1 LSCLAIPTVWVLWM
15 KVRREETLRAHQRRF
30 GQTGKIFAAPARV
43 NLIGEHTDYT
53 GGFVMPM
60 AIDFHTIAVVSA
72 REDGRAVFYS
82 ANYDE
87 EVGFET
93 RSLSRKPSG
102 RWSDYPAGVLWSLR
116 KEGVA
121 VGGFNMSLE
130 GDVPLGAG
138 LSSSASVEVAT
149 AMALLEH
156 AGVELPLEKVATL
169 CRRAENEYVGAKSG
183 IMDQFAVAGCVAN
196 RAMLLDCRALTYELL
211 PLPDAVR
218 VVICNS
224 MVKHAVATGEYG
236 DRSTEVEA
244 GQAVLQRERP
254 GVKLLRDATL
264 EDLAACK
271 DLMSSASFKRCRHII
286 TENAR
291 VLEARGALL
300 QGNVERFGELMV
312 EAHVSVRDDFAASCE
327 EVDVLVAI
335 AMQQPECFGARITG
349 GGFGGCSVNIV
360 RAEVAERFVA
370 TLRREYAAKTG
381 IDPECFVCTP
391 SDGAFA
397 LAKKEGVA

>member
-1 LSCLAIPTVWVLWM
+1 M
-15 KVRREETLRAHQRRF
+15 KVERERALRMHRQRF
-30 GQTGKIFAAPARV
+30 GREGQIFAAPARV

-60 AIDFHTIAVVSA
+60 AIDFRTVAVVSP

-82 ANYDE
+82 SNYDE
-87 EVGFET
+87 EIGFEIASSDQ
-93 RSLSRKPSG
+93 RQSG
-102 RWSDYPAGVLWSLR
+102 SWSDYPAGVLWSLR
-116 KEGVA
+116 KEGV
-121 VGGFNMSLE
+121 VIGGFSMSLT

-149 AMALLEH
+149 AMALLGH
-156 AGVELPLEKVATL
+156 AKVELPLEKVAVV

-183 IMDQFAVAGCVAN
+183 IMDQFAVAGCVTD
-196 RAMLLDCRALTYELL
+196 RAMMLDCRSLGYELL
-211 PLPDAVR
+211 PLPGQVR

-224 MVKHAVATGEYG
+224 MVSHAVATGEYG
-236 DRSTEVEA
+236 DRSAEVEA

-264 EDLAACK
+264 EDLEVCK
-271 DLMSSASFKRCRHII
+271 DLMSAASFKRCRHII

-291 VLEARGALL
+291 VLKAREALL
-300 QGNVERFGELMV
+300 QGDMKRFGALMV

-335 AMQQPECFGARITG
+335 AMEQAECFGARITG
-349 GGFGGCSVNIV
+349 GGFGGCTVNV
-360 RAEVAERFVA
+360 VQVDATERFVA
-370 TLRREYAAKTG
+370 TLRREYALKTG
-381 IDPECFVCTP
+381 IDADCFVCVP

-397 LAKKEGVA
+397 LAQKGGLR

>member
-1 LSCLAIPTVWVLWM
+1 MTVE
-15 KVRREETLRAHQRRF
+15 KEQALRVHRQRF
-30 GQTGKIFAAPARV
+30 GREGRGFAAPARV

-60 AIDFHTIAVVSA
+60 AIDFETTAVVSS

-87 EVGFET
+87 EVGFEIA
-93 RSLSRKPSG
+93 SLTRKPVG
-102 RWSDYPAGVLWSLR
+102 GWCDYPAGVLWSLR
-116 KEGVA
+116 EEGVA
-121 VGGFNMSLE
+121 VGGFSMSLT

-149 AMALLEH
+149 AMALLGH

-183 IMDQFAVAGCVAN
+183 IMDQFVVVGSVAN
-196 RAMLLDCRALTYELL
+196 RVMLLDCRSLEYELL
-211 PLPDAVR
+211 PLPDQVR

-236 DRSTEVEA
+236 DRSAEVEA
-244 GQAVLQRERP
+244 GQAVLRRERP
-254 GVKLLRDATL
+254 GVELLRDATL
-264 EDLAACK
+264 DDLEACR
-271 DLMSSASFKRCRHII
+271 DMMSAASFKRCRHII

-291 VLEARGALL
+291 VLEAREALL
-300 QGNVERFGELMV
+300 RSDMARFGTLMV
-312 EAHVSVRDDFAASCE
+312 EAHASFRDDFAASCE
-327 EVDVLVAI
+327 EVDELVVI
-335 AMQQPECFGARITG
+335 GTQQAECFGARITG
-349 GGFGGCSVNIV
+349 GGFGGCTVNVV
-360 RAEVAERFVA
+360 RADAAEKFVA

-381 IDPECFVCTP
+381 IEADCFVCTP

-397 LAKKEGVA
+397 LAAKGGVA

>member
-1 LSCLAIPTVWVLWM
+1 
-15 KVRREETLRAHQRRF
+15 
-30 GQTGKIFAAPARV
+30 V

-60 AIDFHTIAVVSA
+60 AIDFHTVAVVSA

-82 ANYDE
+82 GNYDE
-87 EVGFET
+87 EVSVEIESLG
-93 RSLSRKPSG
+93 RSPSG
-102 RWSDYPAGVLWSLR
+102 GWSDYPTGVLWSLR
-116 KEGVA
+116 KDGVS
-121 VGGFNMSLE
+121 VGGFNLSLA

-149 AMALLEH
+149 AMALLGH
-156 AGVELPLEKVATL
+156 AQAELPLEKVATL

-183 IMDQFAVAGCVAN
+183 IMDQFAVAGCIAN
-196 RAMLLDCRALTYELL
+196 RAMMLDCRSLGYELL
-211 PLPDAVR
+211 PLPEQVR

-236 DRSTEVEA
+236 DRSSEVEA

-264 EDLAACK
+264 EDLEACK
-271 DLMSSASFKRCRHII
+271 EMMSSASFKRCRHII

-291 VLEARGALL
+291 VVEARAALL
-300 QGNVERFGELMV
+300 RGDVERFGALIV
-312 EAHVSVRDDFAASCE
+312 EAHASFRDDFAASCE

-335 AMQQPECFGARITG
+335 AMQQEECFGARITG
-349 GGFGGCSVNIV
+349 GGFGGCSVNVV
-360 RAEVAERFVA
+360 RAEAAERFVA
-370 TLRREYAAKTG
+370 TVRREYAAKTG
-381 IDPECFVCTP
+381 IEADCFVCAP
-391 SDGAFA
+391 ADGAFA
-397 LAKKEGVA
+397 LAKKGGVA

>member
-1 LSCLAIPTVWVLWM
+1 MTVE
-15 KVRREETLRAHQRRF
+15 REQALRVHRQRF
-30 GQTGKIFAAPARV
+30 GQAGRVFAAPARV
-43 NLIGEHTDYT
+43 NLMGEHTDYT

-60 AIDFHTIAVVSA
+60 AIDFQTVAVVSA

-87 EVGFET
+87 EAGFKIA
-93 RSLSRKPSG
+93 SLARAPGGS
-102 RWSDYPAGVLWSLR
+102 WSDYPAGVLWSLG
-116 KEGVA
+116 KEGIV
-121 VGGFNMSLE
+121 VSGFNMSLT

-149 AMALLEH
+149 AMALLGH
-156 AGVELPLEKVATL
+156 AAVELPLEKVATL

-183 IMDQFAVAGCVAN
+183 IMDQFAVTGCVAN
-196 RAMLLDCRALTYELL
+196 RAMLLDCRSLEYELL
-211 PLPDAVR
+211 PLPDQVR

-236 DRSTEVEA
+236 DRSAEVEA
-244 GQAVLQRERP
+244 GQAVLRRERP

-264 EDLAACK
+264 EDLEACRGM
-271 DLMSSASFKRCRHII
+271 MSTASFKRCRHII

-291 VLEARGALL
+291 VMQARVALMAGDMEGFGA
-300 QGNVERFGELMV
+300 LMV
-312 EAHVSVRDDFAASCE
+312 EAHASFRDDFAASCE
-327 EVDVLVAI
+327 EVDLLVAL
-335 AMQQPECFGARITG
+335 AMQQAECFGARITG
-349 GGFGGCSVNIV
+349 GGFGGCTVNVV
-360 RAEVAERFVA
+360 RVEAADRFVA

-381 IDPECFVCTP
+381 IDADCFVCTP

-397 LAKKEGVA
+397 LAKKVGAS

>member
-1 LSCLAIPTVWVLWM
+1 M
-15 KVRREETLRAHQRRF
+15 KVEREQALQVHRQRF
-30 GQTGKIFAAPARV
+30 GQQGLIFAAPARV

-60 AIDFHTIAVVSA
+60 AIDFRTVAVVSA

-87 EVGFET
+87 EAAFEIA
-93 RSLSRKPSG
+93 SLARAPDG

-116 KEGVA
+116 EAGVA
-121 VGGFNMSLE
+121 VRGFNMSLA

-149 AMALLEH
+149 AMGLLGH
-156 AGVELPLEKVATL
+156 SGVTLPLEKVATL

-183 IMDQFAVAGCVAN
+183 IMDQFAVAGSVAN
-196 RAMLLDCRALTYELL
+196 RAMLLDCRSLKYELL
-211 PLPDAVR
+211 PLPSHVR

-236 DRSTEVEA
+236 DRSFEVEA
-244 GQAVLQRERP
+244 GQAVLRRERP
-254 GVKLLRDATL
+254 GVNLLRDATL
-264 EDLAACK
+264 PDLEACR
-271 DLMSSASFKRCRHII
+271 DLMSAASFKRCRHII

-291 VLEARGALL
+291 VMKAREALL
-300 QGNVERFGELMV
+300 TGDMERLGALMV
-312 EAHVSVRDDFAASCE
+312 EAHVSFRDDFAASCE
-327 EVDVLVAI
+327 EVDELVVM
-335 AMQQPECFGARITG
+335 AMQQAECFGARITG
-349 GGFGGCSVNIV
+349 GGFGGCTVNVV
-360 RAEVAERFVA
+360 RSEATEEFVT
-370 TLRREYAAKTG
+370 TLRREYAMKTG
-381 IDPECFVCTP
+381 IEADCFVCTP

-397 LAKKEGVA
+397 LARKDGVH

>member
-1 LSCLAIPTVWVLWM
+1 M
-15 KVRREETLRAHQRRF
+15 KVEKEQALQQIHQQRF
-30 GQTGKIFAAPARV
+30 GKAGAIFAAPARV

-60 AIDFHTIAVVSA
+60 AIDFHTVAVVSA

-82 ANYDE
+82 GNYDE
-87 EVGFET
+87 EVSVEIESLG
-93 RSLSRKPSG
+93 RSPSG
-102 RWSDYPAGVLWSLR
+102 GWSDYPAGVLWSLR

-121 VGGFNMSLE
+121 VGGFNLSLA

-149 AMALLEH
+149 AMALLGH
-156 AGVELPLEKVATL
+156 AKAELPLEKVATL
-169 CRRAENEYVGAKSG
+169 CRRAENDYVGAKSG

-196 RAMLLDCRALTYELL
+196 RAMLLDCRSLGYELL
-211 PLPDAVR
+211 PLPDQVR

-236 DRSTEVEA
+236 DRSSEVEA

-264 EDLAACK
+264 EDLDACREM
-271 DLMSSASFKRCRHII
+271 MSPASFKRCRHII

-291 VLEARGALL
+291 VVEARAALL
-300 QGNVERFGELMV
+300 QGDVERFGALIV
-312 EAHVSVRDDFAASCE
+312 EAHASFRDDFAASCE
-327 EVDVLVAI
+327 EVDLLVGI
-335 AMQQPECFGARITG
+335 ATQQAECFGARITG
-349 GGFGGCSVNIV
+349 GGFGGCTVNVV
-360 RAEVAERFVA
+360 RAAATEKFVA
-370 TLRREYAAKTG
+370 TVRREYARKTG
-381 IDPECFVCTP
+381 IEADCFVCAP

-397 LAKKEGVA
+397 LAKKGGVA

>member
-1 LSCLAIPTVWVLWM
+1 MNVEKEQA
-15 KVRREETLRAHQRRF
+15 LRVHRQRF
-30 GQTGKIFAAPARV
+30 GRVGQIFAAPARV

-60 AIDFHTIAVVSA
+60 AIGFRTVAVVSA
-72 REDGRAVFYS
+72 REDGRAVFFS

-87 EVGFET
+87 EISFEIA
-93 RSLSRKPSG
+93 SLKRAPAG

-116 KEGVA
+116 EEGVG
-121 VGGFNMSLE
+121 VGGFNMSLI

-149 AMALLEH
+149 AMALLSH
-156 AGVELPLEKVATL
+156 ARMELPLEKVATL

-196 RAMLLDCRALTYELL
+196 RAMLLDCRSLRYELL

-236 DRSTEVEA
+236 DRSAEVEA
-244 GQAVLQRERP
+244 GQAVLRRERP
-254 GVKLLRDATL
+254 GVELLRDATL
-264 EDLAACK
+264 EDLEACR
-271 DLMSSASFKRCRHII
+271 DLMSAASFKRCRHII
-286 TENAR
+286 TENQR
-291 VLEARGALL
+291 VVEAREALL
-300 QGNVERFGELMV
+300 QGDVERFGALMV
-312 EAHVSVRDDFAASCE
+312 AAHVSVRDDFAASCE

-335 AMQQPECFGARITG
+335 AMRRAECFGARITG
-349 GGFGGCSVNIV
+349 GGFGGCTVNVV
-360 RAEVAERFVA
+360 RADAAEKFVA
-370 TLRREYAAKTG
+370 TLLGEYAATTG
-381 IDPECFVCTP
+381 IEADCFVCAP

-397 LAKKEGVA
+397 LAKKGGVA

>member
-1 LSCLAIPTVWVLWM
+1 M
-15 KVRREETLRAHQRRF
+15 KVEREQALRVHRQRF
-30 GQTGKIFAAPARV
+30 GQVGAIFAAPARV

-60 AIDFHTIAVVSA
+60 AIDFQTVAVVSG

-87 EVGFET
+87 EVGFEIASQILAP
-93 RSLSRKPSG
+93 RGS
-102 RWSDYPAGVLWSLR
+102 WSDYPAGVLWSLR

-121 VGGFNMSLE
+121 VSGFNMSLV
-130 GDVPLGAG
+130 GGVPQGAG

-149 AMALLEH
+149 AMALLSH
-156 AGVELPLEKVATL
+156 ARAELPLEKVATL

-183 IMDQFAVAGCVAN
+183 IMDQFAVSGCVVN
-196 RAMLLDCRALTYELL
+196 RAMLLDCRSLEYELL
-211 PLPDAVR
+211 PLPSRVR

-244 GQAVLQRERP
+244 GQAVLQRERT
-254 GVKLLRDATL
+254 GVKLLRDATI
-264 EDLAACK
+264 EDLEACR
-271 DLMSSASFKRCRHII
+271 DMMSAASFKRCRHII

-291 VLEARGALL
+291 VTKAREALLTDDMDRFGALL
-300 QGNVERFGELMV
+300 V
-312 EAHVSVRDDFAASCE
+312 EAHASFRDDFGASCGE
-327 EVDVLVAI
+327 IDELVVI
-335 AMQQPECFGARITG
+335 AMQQAECFGARITG
-349 GGFGGCSVNIV
+349 GGFGGCTVNIV
-360 RAEVAERFVA
+360 RADAAEKFVA
-370 TLRREYAAKTG
+370 ALRRGYAEKTG
-381 IDPECFVCTP
+381 IEADCFVCTP

-397 LAKKEGVA
+397 LAKKGGVA

>member
-1 LSCLAIPTVWVLWM
+1 M
-15 KVRREETLRAHQRRF
+15 KVERERALRMHRQRF
-30 GQTGKIFAAPARV
+30 GRDGLIFAAPARV

-60 AIDFHTIAVVSA
+60 AIDFRTVAVVSA
-72 REDGRAVFYS
+72 REDDRAVFYS
-82 ANYDE
+82 ANYDQ
-87 EVGFET
+87 EVGFEIA
-93 RSLSRKPSG
+93 SLKRKPG
-102 RWSDYPAGVLWSLR
+102 GGWSEYPAGVLWSLG

-121 VGGFNMSLE
+121 VGGFDMSLV

-149 AMALLEH
+149 AMALLGH
-156 AGVELPLEKVATL
+156 AGTELPLDKVATL

-183 IMDQFAVAGCVAN
+183 IMDQFVVTGAVAQ
-196 RAMLLDCRALTYELL
+196 RAMLLDCRSLEYELL
-211 PLPDAVR
+211 PLPDEVR

-244 GQAVLQRERP
+244 GQAVLRREKS
-254 GVKLLRDATL
+254 GIKLLRDATL
-264 EDLAACK
+264 EDLEACR
-271 DLMSSASFKRCRHII
+271 DLMSAASFKRCRHII
-286 TENAR
+286 TENGR
-291 VLEARGALL
+291 VMEARAALL
-300 QGNVERFGELMV
+300 KGDMERFGALMV

-335 AMQQPECFGARITG
+335 AMQQAECFGARITG
-349 GGFGGCSVNIV
+349 GGFGGCSVNVV
-360 RAEVAERFVA
+360 RADAAERFVA
-370 TLRREYAAKTG
+370 TLRREYAVKTG
-381 IDPECFVCTP
+381 IEADCFVCTP

-397 LAKKEGVA
+397 LAKNGCVA

>member
-1 LSCLAIPTVWVLWM
+1 M
-15 KVRREETLRAHQRRF
+15 KVERERALRVHRQRSGRD
-30 GQTGKIFAAPARV
+30 GQVFAAPARV

-60 AIDFHTIAVVSA
+60 AIDFRTVAVVSA

-87 EVGFET
+87 EVDFEIASLT
-93 RSLSRKPSG
+93 RTPSG
-102 RWSDYPAGVLWSLR
+102 RWSDYPVGVLWSLR

-121 VGGFNMSLE
+121 VGGFNMSLA

-149 AMALLEH
+149 AMALLGH
-156 AGVELPLEKVATL
+156 ARTELPLEKVATL

-183 IMDQFAVAGCVAN
+183 IMDQFAVAGSVVN
-196 RAMLLDCRALTYELL
+196 RAMLLDCRSLGFELL
-211 PLPDAVR
+211 PLPDEVR

-236 DRSTEVEA
+236 DRSAEVAA
-244 GQAVLQRERP
+244 GQAVLQRKRP

-264 EDLAACK
+264 EDLNACRY
-271 DLMSSASFKRCRHII
+271 LMSAASFKRCRHII

-291 VLEARGALL
+291 VLEARKALL
-300 QGNVERFGELMV
+300 AGDMERFGALMV

-335 AMQQPECFGARITG
+335 AMQQTECFGARVTG
-349 GGFGGCSVNIV
+349 GGFGGCTVNVV
-360 RAEVAERFVA
+360 RADAAERFVA
-370 TLRREYAAKTG
+370 TLRREYAVKTG
-381 IDPECFVCTP
+381 IEADCFVCTP

-397 LAKKEGVA
+397 LAKKGRVE